1 MQIICQSGLLRTIAL
16 MAFLWGMLPNGSLY
30 AQSQP
35 SNPKRKLDIP
45 RQAPTPPTI
54 PTIRRGGNCS
64 TVTPEVLVP
73 TSDKQIATTS
83 THPTILFFV
92 PTTTARQA
100 QFILKDSDRKSI
112 YRQSFALS
120 GKSGIFRL
128 ELPTDRFGELAVGQV
143 YKWEFNII
151 CVADRPVDD
160 DFVVGKLQRVSLS
173 VESKS
178 PLSQV
183 SLWERYRA
191 FEYDGLMVLDAL
203 RRANSTEQKI
213 QDEWE
218 SWLERHKLG
227 DLKQLPAIKLK

>member
-1 MQIICQSGLLRTIAL
+1 MAL
-16 MAFLWGMLPNGSLY
+16 MTCVIGAMPSQLIT
-30 AQSQP
+30 AQTIP
-35 SNPKRKLDIP
+35 SYDPP
-45 RQAPTPPTI
+45 PPTD
-54 PTIRRGGNCS
+54 PTIRGNNCS
-64 TVTPEVLVP
+64 TVAPVLLSP
-73 TSDKQIATTS
+73 LSKQVSTTAA
-83 THPTILFFV
+83 HPTFLFFV
-92 PTTTARQA
+92 PTTTASQV
-100 QFILKDSDRKSI
+100 QFSISDRDRKSI

-128 ELPTDRFGELAVGQV
+128 ELPTDRFRELAVGQV

-160 DFVVGKLQRVSLS
+160 DFVVGKLQRVPLS
-173 VESKS
+173 VEAKS
-178 PLSQV
+178 ALSQV

-203 RRANSTEQKI
+203 RRTNPTEQKI

-227 DLKQLPAIKLK
+227 DLKQLPAIELK